1 MGFEG
6 CREGLE
12 PSPSVLSPADLPHT
26 ENAEVTATR
35 ALLLMLFPLP
45 AGPAGP
51 WDKAAAS
58 HRLAALTA
66 PRPHIHA
73 SGLLVVRCSREE
85 RLLRRQR
92 GRGAGRGWVLSSGQ
106 ALALAPGDR
115 ANDMSSSDPFT
126 AGSKAE
132 TLVTSRGEGT

>member
-66 PRPHIHA
+66 PRPHVHA
-73 SGLLVVRCSREE
+73 VRPLGGALL
-85 RLLRRQR
+85 QR
-92 GRGAGRGWVLSSGQ
+92 GAPAPASEGPWGGQ
-106 ALALAPGDR
+106 GMGPEQRPGPCTC
-115 ANDMSSSDPFT
+115 SW
-126 AGSKAE
+126 GSC
-132 TLVTSRGEGT
+132 